1 MTHSTITLE
10 VSGLPVTAAVIHNR
24 LELPMRSLIAGTLG
38 MHFAAQAKK
47 LKRLAARF
55 QVRQRDVVIGQR
67 AGTEPC
73 LPAHRLTAFLWTL
86 TPRRPDVRDKLARL
100 QDGWDSALLAW
111 HGVKTDDIDG
121 PGSWLARVVAD
132 ASRAAKREADELR
145 AEKNRLYA
153 ENIRLQQ
160 ALAEATRPAMAYKI
174 VDSAVAA
181 RWDQK
186 AMSKETFLEMARLH
200 DEGKTPTDIARELC
214 CSRTTVSLFLVG
226 KYNSGAAKL
235 AMDALHRSGWR
246 RRCVTS

>member
-55 QVRQRDVVIGQR
+55 QVRQRDVAIGQR

-111 HGVKTDDIDG
+111 HGVKTDDIGG
-121 PGSWLARVVAD
+121 PGAWLARVVAD

-145 AEKNRLYA
+145 AENG
-153 ENIRLQQ
+153 RLQQ
-160 ALAEATRPAMAYKI
+160 ALAEAQASQKIYK
-174 VDSAVAA
+174 VLPTPVSC
-181 RWDQK
+181 RWDGK
-186 AMSKETFLEMARLH
+186 AKGDGVFLE
-200 DEGKTPTDIARELC
+200 IAKMNADGLNNAEIAKRTG
-214 CSRTTVSLFLVG
+214 CSRTTVSLFLDG
-226 KYNSGAAKL
+226 KYRSGAAKS
-235 AMDALHRSGWR
+235 AWDTLHASGWKKR
-246 RRCVTS
+246 LRE